1 MRRSRMKIG
10 YPCINTVLDCSSART
25 FRLASYSERRLIE
38 TVAANLACLE
48 RIIDYNKTRN
58 ILFFRITSDLVPFA
72 SHPICKTDWVKFFRS
87 DFENIGKKIRGYNM
101 RVSMHPDQFVLLNS
115 PKREVVHNSIAELE
129 YHAKVLNLMNLDRSA
144 KIQIHVGGVYGEKKM
159 AVSRFIDEFRK
170 LSSDIRLRLVIEN
183 DERLYSLSDC
193 LSIHYVTNIPI
204 LLDVFHHSI
213 LDGGITFSDSLDLSR
228 STWTEE
234 DGIPIVDYS
243 TQEKGTRKGRHAQ
256 TIDLDHFN
264 SFLMKSR
271 PYDFD
276 IMLEIKDKEKSA
288 EAAIS
293 VANQDNRFIVN

>member
-1 MRRSRMKIG
+1 
-10 YPCINTVLDCSSART
+10 
-25 FRLASYSERRLIE
+25 
-38 TVAANLACLE
+38 
-48 RIIDYNKTRN
+48 
-58 ILFFRITSDLVPFA
+58 
-72 SHPICKTDWVKFFRS
+72 
-87 DFENIGKKIRGYNM
+87 M

-115 PKREVVHNSIAELE
+115 PKREVVDNSIVELE

-144 KIQIHVGGVYGEKKM
+144 KIQIHVGGVYGEKKV
-159 AVSRFIDEFRK
+159 AVSRFIDEYRV
-170 LSSDIRLRLVIEN
+170 LSSNIRVRLVIEN
-183 DERLYSLSDC
+183 DERLYSLSDR
-193 LSIHYVTNIPI
+193 LSIHYVTNIPV

-213 LDGGITFSDSLDLSR
+213 LDGGITFSDSIDLSR

-234 DGIPIVDYS
+234 DSIPIVDYS
-243 TQEKGTRKGRHAQ
+243 TQEKEGRKGRHAQ

>member
-1 MRRSRMKIG
+1 M
-10 YPCINTVLDCSSART
+10 
-25 FRLASYSERRLIE
+25 
-38 TVAANLACLE
+38 
-48 RIIDYNKTRN
+48 
-58 ILFFRITSDLVPFA
+58 VPLA
-72 SHPICKTDWVKFFRS
+72 SHPICKTDWAEFFRS

-115 PKREVVHNSIAELE
+115 PKREVVDNSIVELE

-144 KIQIHVGGVYGEKKM
+144 KIQIHVGGVYGEKKV
-159 AVSRFIDEFRK
+159 AVSRFIDEYRV
-170 LSSDIRLRLVIEN
+170 LSSNIRVRLVIEN
-183 DERLYSLSDC
+183 DERLYSLSDR
-193 LSIHYVTNIPI
+193 LSIHYVTNIPV

-213 LDGGITFSDSLDLSR
+213 LDGGITFSDSIDLSR

-234 DGIPIVDYS
+234 DSIPIVDYS
-243 TQEKGTRKGRHAQ
+243 TQEKEGRKGRHAQ

>member
-1 MRRSRMKIG
+1 MKIG
-10 YPCINTVLDCSSART
+10 YPCINRTLDCSSART
-25 FRLASYSERRLIE
+25 FRLASYNERRLIE

-48 RIIDYNKTRN
+48 KIIDYNKTKN

-72 SHPICKTDWVKFFRS
+72 SHPICRTDWGKFFRS
-87 DFENIGKKIRGYNM
+87 DFEGIGKKIRGYNM

-115 PKREVVHNSIAELE
+115 PKREVVDNSIAELE
-129 YHAKVLNLMNLDRSA
+129 YHAKVLDLMNLDRSA
-144 KIQIHVGGVYGEKKM
+144 KIQIHVGGVYGDKS
-159 AVSRFIDEFRK
+159 AAISRFINEYRG
-170 LSSDIRLRLVIEN
+170 LSSDIRVRLVIEN
-183 DERLYSLSDC
+183 DERLYSLADC
-193 LSIHYVTNIPI
+193 LSVHHATNIPI

-213 LDGGITFSDSLDLSR
+213 LDGGIDFAGSLDLSS
-228 STWTEE
+228 STWTKE

-243 TQEKGTRKGRHAQ
+243 TQEEGARKGRHTQ

-293 VANQDNRFIVN
+293 VANQDNRFIVI

>member
-1 MRRSRMKIG
+1 MKIG

>member
-1 MRRSRMKIG
+1 MKIG
-10 YPCINTVLDCSSART
+10 YPCINTALDCSSART

-115 PKREVVHNSIAELE
+115 PKRDVVHNSIAELE

>member
-1 MRRSRMKIG
+1 MKIG
-10 YPCINTVLDCSSART
+10 YPCMNTTLDCSSART

-48 RIIDYNKTRN
+48 RIIDYNKANN

-72 SHPICKTDWVKFFRS
+72 SHPICRTDWGEFFRN
-87 DFENIGKKIRGYNM
+87 DFGRIGKKIRGCNM

-115 PKREVVHNSIAELE
+115 PKREVVDNSIAELK
-129 YHAKVLNLMNLDRSA
+129 YHAKVLDLMNLDRSA
-144 KIQIHVGGVYGEKKM
+144 KIQIHVGGVYGEKRA
-159 AVSRFIDEFRK
+159 AVSRFVDEYK
-170 LSSDIRLRLVIEN
+170 ELSSDIRVRLVIEN
-183 DERLYSLSDC
+183 DERLYSLADC
-193 LSIHYVTNIPI
+193 MSIHDATNIPI

-213 LDGGITFSDSLDLSR
+213 LDGGIDFADSLHLSR
-228 STWTEE
+228 STWTKE

-243 TQEKGTRKGRHAQ
+243 TQEKGSRKGRHAQ

-293 VANQDNRFIVN
+293 VANQDDRFIVN

>member
-1 MRRSRMKIG
+1 MKIG
-10 YPCINTVLDCSSART
+10 YPCINTALDCSSARI
-25 FRLASYSERRLIE
+25 FRLASYSEKRLIE

-48 RIIDYNKTRN
+48 KIIDYNKTKN
-58 ILFFRITSDLVPFA
+58 ILFFRITSNLVPFA

-115 PKREVVHNSIAELE
+115 PKREVVDNSIAELE
-129 YHAKVLNLMNLDRSA
+129 YHAKVLDLMNLDRSA
-144 KIQIHVGGVYGEKKM
+144 KIQIHVGGVYGEKRA
-159 AVSRFIDEFRK
+159 AVNRFIDEYRG
-170 LSSDIRLRLVIEN
+170 LSSDIRVRLVIEN
-183 DERLYSLSDC
+183 DERLYSLADC
-193 LSIHYVTNIPI
+193 LSIYHATNIPI
-204 LLDVFHHSI
+204 LLDVLHHSI
-213 LDGGITFSDSLDLSR
+213 LDGGIDFADSLDLSR
-228 STWTEE
+228 STWTKE

-243 TQEKGTRKGRHAQ
+243 TQEKGARKGRHAQ

-288 EAAIS
+288 EAAITL
-293 VANQDNRFIVN
+293 ANQDNRFIVN